1 MTIPSLL
8 LAVVIASLYGVLYH
22 LIRGGGLGRLLL
34 FLIFGWAGFALGH
47 LLGVWRDW
55 TFIPVGELN
64 LGLSTL
70 GSLIMLVIGD
80 LVSRRGANGPH
91 PLSDRENRV

>member
-8 LAVVIASLYGVLYH
+8 FAFVIASLYGVLYH

-34 FLIFGWAGFALGH
+34 FLILGWAGFALGH
-47 LLGVWRDW
+47 MLGILRDW
-55 TFIPVGELN
+55 TFITVGDLN

-80 LVSRRGANGPH
+80 LMSRRGANGPR